1 MTMNVNN
8 TRGLVW
14 HERHVKVIINCSK
27 REEYL
32 SILLQYVTALVH
44 CYTGTMVIAARY

>member
-1 MTMNVNN
+1 MAMNVNN
-8 TRGLVW
+8 RRVLVW
-14 HERHVKVIINCSK
+14 HERHVKVITNCSK

-44 CYTGTMVIAARY
+44 CYTGTTVMAARH